1 MFWWL
6 CFCDISG
13 FVGCDLSGFV
23 GCIISGFFG
32 CDISALLTV
41 IYLLA
46 VISVALLAVI
56 SVAGDRTRQSMWI
69 LLAIRV
75 VNVLKV
81 VLLVIHMRVE
91 VTDPPSKQHITIHV
105 LMVELIALLMTCNLA
120 DVVTDRLAD

>member
-23 GCIISGFFG
+23 GCIISGFVG

-41 IYLLA
+41 I
-46 VISVALLAVI
+46 SLLAVI